1 VTGDF
6 RGNDRYIRPLVTLS
20 LFLGEHNEDMTS
32 EKLTTKK
39 VNRENPLLASLA
51 EIFSK
56 TADGVFGVDQDNK
69 ITLWNEAAERLLGYK
84 AAEVMG
90 RPCAE
95 VVAGRDRTG
104 RRLCGSTCLPISSA
118 RKGEPVHG
126 CEMLVQTKAG
136 RTIWVHMS
144 AIVVPSR
151 TPDLFTTVHIFRDV
165 TRQVETGILLTKV
178 QALLAHD
185 GQSAEGAVPT
195 TTEQSSPLSVLTP
208 REQEVLRLI
217 ARGESAKGIAEK
229 LRISPSTARNHTQNI
244 LAKLG
249 IHTKLE
255 ALALAF
261 RYKHI

>member
-1 VTGDF
+1 MAKKAGLK
-6 RGNDRYIRPLVTLS
+6 RP
-20 LFLGEHNEDMTS
+20 M
-32 EKLTTKK
+32 
-39 VNRENPLLASLA
+39 ASALA

-56 TADGVFGVDQDNK
+56 TADGVFGVDQDSK

-95 VVAGRDRTG
+95 VLAGRDRTG
-104 RRLCGSTCLPISSA
+104 RRLCGSTCPPISSA

-136 RTIWVHMS
+136 RPIWFHVS
-144 AIVVPSR
+144 VIVVPYR
-151 TPDLFTTVHIFRDV
+151 TRGLFTMVHIFRDV
-165 TRQVETGILLTKV
+165 TRQVKTDILLREV
-178 QALLAHD
+178 QSLLA
-185 GQSAEGAVPT
+185 EG
-195 TTEQSSPLSVLTP
+195 EQSVEGTVPASPEQPSPLSALTS

-229 LRISPSTARNHTQNI
+229 LHISPSTARNHTQNI
-244 LAKLG
+244 LEKLSV
-249 IHTKLE
+249 HTKLE

-261 RYKHI
+261 RYEHI

>member
-1 VTGDF
+1 
-6 RGNDRYIRPLVTLS
+6 
-20 LFLGEHNEDMTS
+20 MA
-32 EKLTTKK
+32 KK
-39 VNRENPLLASLA
+39 AGLKHPMASALA

-56 TADGVFGVDQDNK
+56 TADGVFGVDQDSK

-95 VVAGRDRTG
+95 VLAGRDRTG
-104 RRLCGSTCLPISSA
+104 RRLCGSTCPPISSA

-136 RTIWVHMS
+136 RPIWVHVS

-151 TPDLFTTVHIFRDV
+151 TPDLFTMVHIFRDV

-185 GQSAEGAVPT
+185 GDPSEGIVATAPKRP
-195 TTEQSSPLSVLTP
+195 SPLSVLTA

-244 LAKLG
+244 LEKLG
-249 IHTKLE
+249 VHTKIE

>member
-1 VTGDF
+1 
-6 RGNDRYIRPLVTLS
+6 
-20 LFLGEHNEDMTS
+20 M
-32 EKLTTKK
+32 TKK
-39 VNRENPLLASLA
+39 ARLKHPMASALA
-51 EIFSK
+51 EICSK

-84 AAEVMG
+84 ATEVMG
-90 RPCAE
+90 RPCVE
-95 VVAGRDRTG
+95 VLAGRDQTG
-104 RRLCGSTCLPISSA
+104 RRLCGSTCPPISSA

-136 RTIWVHMS
+136 RPIWVHVS
-144 AIVVPSR
+144 AIVIPSR
-151 TPDLFTTVHIFRDV
+151 TPDLFTMVHIFRDV
-165 TRQVETGILLTKV
+165 TRQVEMRILLTKV

-185 GQSAEGAVPT
+185 GDPPEGIVATAPKRP
-195 TTEQSSPLSVLTP
+195 SPLSLLTP
-208 REQEVLRLI
+208 RELEVFRLI

-244 LAKLG
+244 LEKLG
-249 IHTKLE
+249 VHTKIE

>member
-1 VTGDF
+1 
-6 RGNDRYIRPLVTLS
+6 
-20 LFLGEHNEDMTS
+20 MA
-32 EKLTTKK
+32 KK
-39 VNRENPLLASLA
+39 AGLKHPTASALA

-95 VVAGRDRTG
+95 VLAGRDRTG

-118 RKGEPVHG
+118 RQGEPVHG

-136 RTIWVHMS
+136 RPIWFHVS
-144 AIVVPSR
+144 IIVVPYR
-151 TPDLFTTVHIFRDV
+151 TRGFFTMVHIFRDV
-165 TRQVETGILLTKV
+165 TRQVKTDILLREV
-178 QALLAHD
+178 QSLLA
-185 GQSAEGAVPT
+185 EG
-195 TTEQSSPLSVLTP
+195 EQSVERTVPASPEQPSPLSALTS

-229 LRISPSTARNHTQNI
+229 LRISPSTARNHTQKI
-244 LAKLG
+244 LEKLG
-249 IHTKLE
+249 VHTKLE